1 MSDHDLLVQLLT
13 KIDNEESI
21 TVVNEQYDRTHPLIA
36 AVIYIAD
43 DYLTTESGYY
53 NIHEL
58 KKVGFD
64 IYPVEQDR
72 FGWLMGGIRLRRGV
86 IVFG

>member
-13 KIDNEESI
+13 KINNDDIIKVTNDY
-21 TVVNEQYDRTHPLIA
+21 YDRTNPLIA

-43 DYLTTESGYY
+43 DYLTSEPGYF
-53 NIHEL
+53 NIHKL
-58 KKVGFD
+58 KQEGFD

-72 FGWLMGGIRLRRGV
+72 FGWLIGGIRLNRG
-86 IVFG
+86 IILFG